1 MSESVDPN
9 GEWLCIGCAIP
20 GRYGCLSDFLGD
32 PCGWALRDRDSRRA
46 LCRDCARL
54 FSPPPMD
61 RVDWQAPHL
70 RTFRQAAEGF
80 DDLRSA
86 LPGLRELLARDVPD
100 LAIGLSDDM
109 QRVVKSLRALDP
121 QVRTRVLGILGVSR
135 RSQVKE

>member
-1 MSESVDPN
+1 
-9 GEWLCIGCAIP
+9 
-20 GRYGCLSDFLGD
+20 
-32 PCGWALRDRDSRRA
+32 
-46 LCRDCARL
+46 
-54 FSPPPMD
+54 MD